1 MIGVENMNKQKCKKL
16 TAFML
21 VLITVLTAVYCY
33 KNRFTKTEEEY
44 TFTHYYYVNDELQVK
59 NTSIMNKYDDAL
71 SSAHQTI
78 SSYGISHPQ
87 TTYYNYKYDKSGNKK
102 LCIGKDR
109 RGDTERKEV
118 FRYDKNGNCI
128 FSKKEDDDGYS
139 ICHTDYNE
147 NNIKVKEE
155 TEIHDLKY
163 DSHNIC
169 EYYYDD
175 NDRIIKELNTE
186 SDDRFYEYDENGLL
200 KSLKEISM
208 YGWSSEEKYEYDE
221 NGLLLRTAHYAPDNT
236 LYFEI
241 KYEYNNES
249 EIISE
254 IKKIYRDSGE
264 IDVYETNY
272 TYAPNGKKASETN
285 IFNDFKTEYI
295 TYEYDDD
302 SNLIKQSNYKYY
314 ES

>member
-1 MIGVENMNKQKCKKL
+1 MIKQKFKKL
-16 TAFML
+16 TALVL
-21 VLITVLTAVYCY
+21 VLITVSTAVYCY
-33 KNRFTKTEEEY
+33 QNRFTQTDEEY
-44 TFTHYYYVNDELQVK
+44 TLTHYYYVNDELKVK
-59 NTSIMNKYDDAL
+59 DTYIMNKYDD
-71 SSAHQTI
+71 TI
-78 SSYGISHPQ
+78 SSTHETNSYVISPPDNS
-87 TTYYNYKYDKSGNKK
+87 YYYYKYDRSGNKK
-102 LCIGKDR
+102 LCIQKDR
-109 RGDTERKEV
+109 RGDTESKEV
-118 FRYDKNGNCI
+118 FKYDRKGNCI
-128 FSKKEDDDGYS
+128 FRKKEDDDGYS
-139 ICHTDYNE
+139 ICNTVYNE

-221 NGLLLRTAHYAPDNT
+221 NGLLLRTANYAPDNK

-241 KYEYNNES
+241 KYKYNNES

-272 TYAPNGKKASETN
+272 TYAPNGKKASETYISN
-285 IFNDFKTEYI
+285 GIKNECI
-295 TYEYDDD
+295 TYEYDAN
-302 SNLIKQSNYKYY
+302 SNLIKQSHYKYY